1 MADPH
6 GYRPAPGAIPDSP
19 GVYRFRDQ
27 HGRVIYVGKAK
38 SLRQRLN
45 SYFADF
51 ASLHPRTQA
60 MLTTAA
66 GVDWTVV
73 GTEVEAF
80 QLEYSWIKEFDPR
93 FNIRYR
99 DDKSYPYLAVTMSE
113 EYPRVMVMRG
123 AKRKGT
129 KYFGPYS
136 HAWAIRDTVD
146 TLLRVFPVRTCSAGV
161 FKRSGQIGRPCLL
174 GYIGK
179 CSAPCVKRISAED
192 HRALAEDFCDF
203 MAGQTARFASRLQA
217 EMKEAARLEEFER
230 AARLRDDLRALER
243 AIEKQAVVLGD
254 GTDADVI
261 ALAEDQLEAAVQV
274 FYVRGGR
281 VRGQRGWVLDKVEEV
296 SRPGLVENFL
306 GQVYGD
312 TPADAEAV
320 NAGMPRE
327 ILVPQ
332 LPPDPAT
339 MTQWLAER
347 RGGPVSL
354 RVPQRGDKKALLEV
368 VARNAAETLA
378 LHKTRRASDLT
389 TRSKALNEIQDGLG
403 LDDAPLR
410 IECYDVSNLQGTH
423 VVASMVVFEDGLARK
438 SEYRRFAIKGLDG
451 TDDIAA
457 IHEVILRR
465 FRRYL
470 AEREKTGEL
479 DTLGDPDRG
488 APGGT
493 PEPPEGKTFL
503 PNGTWWERRRNSPTP
518 PTWSSST
525 AGRCRPPR
533 RRGPWPNS
541 ASTTWRSAAWPS
553 AWRKSGG
560 RARSTRSSCRAA
572 ARGCT
577 CCSGCGTRHTGSPSP
592 TTGRSGA
599 RQPPPAC
606 STTCPDWVRPGAPR
620 CSSISA
626 RCASSA
632 RRASRR
638 SPPCRA
644 SAPSSPPLCIG
655 PGGDPPSPPALGDPS
670 PQTPSPAPPC
680 QVSSM
685 RTAEDQTDI
694 VIITGLSGAGRSTA
708 AKALEDLG
716 WYVVDNLPPSP
727 LPTMVDLAARTN
739 GAVSRMAAVIDFR
752 SRAFSTDLK
761 SAVSEL
767 AARGAAARIVFLEA
781 AEDTLVRRF
790 DSERRPHPL
799 QGTGRVTDGIA
810 AERELLREVR
820 GDADLVLDTSR
831 LNVHQLRARIR
842 DFFGGGTAAGL
853 RLSLISFG
861 YKYGLPVDA
870 DMVADCRFL
879 PNPHWIPELAPMTGQ
894 DAPVRDYVLAQPGAE
909 ELLRHYTEL
918 LSVVLPGYERE
929 GKRFVT
935 FAVGCTG
942 GKHRSVAIA
951 DELAARLAAAADP
964 AASTGM
970 EIQVVHR
977 DLGRE

>member
-6 GYRPAPGAIPDSP
+6 GYRPAPGAIPESP

-27 HGRVIYVGKAK
+27 RGRVIYVGKAK

-73 GTEVEAF
+73 STEVEAF

-99 DDKSYPYLAVTMSE
+99 DDKSYPYLAVTMGE

-179 CSAPCVKRISAED
+179 CSAPCVKRISAEE

-203 MAGQTARFASRLQA
+203 MAGQTARFASRLEA
-217 EMKEAARLEEFER
+217 EMKAAARLEEYER

-243 AIEKQAVVLGD
+243 AIEKQAVVFGD

-281 VRGQRGWVLDKVEEV
+281 VRGQRGWVLDKIEDVTTAT
-296 SRPGLVENFL
+296 LVENFL

-312 TPADAEAV
+312 ALTDAEAI
-320 NAGMPRE
+320 NAGLPRE
-327 ILVPQ
+327 ILVPE

-339 MTQWLAER
+339 MTQWLAGR

-354 RVPQRGDKKALLEV
+354 RVPQRGDKKALLDT
-368 VARNAAETLA
+368 VARNAVETLV

-389 TRSKALNEIQDGLG
+389 TRSKALNEIQEGLG

-438 SEYRRFAIKGLDG
+438 SEYRRFAIKGHDG

-479 DTLGDPDRG
+479 DTLGDPEAAEPPEVSGQKKFAYPPNLVVVDGGPLQAAAAARALAELG
-488 APGGT
+488 IDDVAVCGLAKRLEEVWLPGEEYPVILPRSSEGLYLLQRVRDEAHRFAIAYHRHKRSKAATASALDDVPGLGPARRATLLKHFGSVRKLRAASMEEIAAVPGIGPKLAATIATALGSNQAVLPGGT
-493 PEPPEGKTFL
+493 
-503 PNGTWWERRRNSPTP
+503 TP
-518 PTWSSST
+518 PV
-525 AGRCRPPR
+525 PP
-533 RRGPWPNS
+533 
-541 ASTTWRSAAWPS
+541 
-553 AWRKSGG
+553 
-560 RARSTRSSCRAA
+560 
-572 ARGCT
+572 
-577 CCSGCGTRHTGSPSP
+577 
-592 TTGRSGA
+592 
-599 RQPPPAC
+599 
-606 STTCPDWVRPGAPR
+606 
-620 CSSISA
+620 
-626 RCASSA
+626 
-632 RRASRR
+632 
-638 SPPCRA
+638 
-644 SAPSSPPLCIG
+644 
-655 PGGDPPSPPALGDPS
+655 
-670 PQTPSPAPPC
+670 
-680 QVSSM
+680 
-685 RTAEDQTDI
+685 AEDQH
-694 VIITGLSGAGRSTA
+694 A
-708 AKALEDLG
+708 
-716 WYVVDNLPPSP
+716 
-727 LPTMVDLAARTN
+727 
-739 GAVSRMAAVIDFR
+739 
-752 SRAFSTDLK
+752 
-761 SAVSEL
+761 
-767 AARGAAARIVFLEA
+767 
-781 AEDTLVRRF
+781 
-790 DSERRPHPL
+790 
-799 QGTGRVTDGIA
+799 DG
-810 AERELLREVR
+810 
-820 GDADLVLDTSR
+820 
-831 LNVHQLRARIR
+831 
-842 DFFGGGTAAGL
+842 
-853 RLSLISFG
+853 
-861 YKYGLPVDA
+861 
-870 DMVADCRFL
+870 
-879 PNPHWIPELAPMTGQ
+879 
-894 DAPVRDYVLAQPGAE
+894 
-909 ELLRHYTEL
+909 
-918 LSVVLPGYERE
+918 
-929 GKRFVT
+929 
-935 FAVGCTG
+935 
-942 GKHRSVAIA
+942 
-951 DELAARLAAAADP
+951 
-964 AASTGM
+964 
-970 EIQVVHR
+970 
-977 DLGRE
+977 